1 MNTDKSYV
9 KINSYKNTKAY
20 IDRMNK
26 EKQARIQ
33 KVMDEANKQIK
44 IRNEIRDL
52 ELKFDMKIDE
62 DTYEKE
68 EDKVKQMLA
77 DKVEAA
83 DKIRE
88 EAIKKQYIKDRKA
101 WVKRRF
107 RDRYMNISSKYKTNI
122 LSVNTNNFMKVLTE
136 KKDIQSAIE
145 YIEDKL
151 SKEFDSL
158 RNS

>member
-9 KINSYKNTKAY
+9 KTNSYKNTKNY

-26 EKQARIQ
+26 EKQARIK

-88 EAIKKQYIKDRKA
+88 QAIKKQYIRDRKA

-122 LSVNTNNFMKVLTE
+122 LSVNTNNFMTVLTE
-136 KKDIQSAIE
+136 KKDIQSAID

-151 SKEFDSL
+151 CKEFDSL